1 MAPESLTKKENV
13 EFLTDIKISFFAID
27 EAHCISEWGHD
38 FRPEYRRLRTIFDE
52 IKRVPVIALTAT
64 ATEKVQEDILK
75 NLDIPNANT
84 FKDSLQ
90 PPEPVLRSAPEAG
103 REPGDHP
110 LREAV
115 RRAAAASSIASAAR
129 RWKRWPRCSA

>member
-13 EFLTDIKISFFAID
+13 EFLSEIKISFFAID

-64 ATEKVQEDILK
+64 ATEKGAGGHPEEPGHSRTPSV
-75 NLDIPNANT
+75 
-84 FKDSLQ
+84 FKDSFNRPNLYY
-90 PPEPVLRSAPEAG
+90 EVRPEAG
-103 REPGDHP
+103 CGPGDHP
-110 LREAV
+110 LREAA
-115 RRAAAASSIASAAR
+115 RTQSASSIA
-129 RWKRWPRCSA
+129 